1 MNVSAVLRDFPRGL
15 IPQGSVLGSIDV
27 ELRDISVILRLF
39 RVFPALIV
47 ERTNSLRESVPFTL
61 TGIEG
66 TTVKHRKTSPFCF
79 PSTDSP
85 PHG

>member
-27 ELRDISVILRLF
+27 EMRDSTVILRLF

-47 ERTNSLRESVPFTL
+47 ERTDSLWESVPCALIRTVL
-61 TGIEG
+61 TGG
-66 TTVKHRKTSPFCF
+66 RFRLWR
-79 PSTDSP
+79 
-85 PHG
+85 